1 MNEYHEGRKDDRSD
15 SGQGLVEFALGI
27 VLVAVVTIT
36 SIALMGDA
44 VSNTYCTVTEAM
56 SSVPNEECYEVISQE
71 GIALVVFKP
80 KFNSF
85 NGGFTITAKV
95 LEGCTGSLEVVGYGT
110 MDQHGGSNLQSLTI
124 HGTPPNEVTVGSA
137 SCGWTTVSLS

>member
-56 SSVPNEECYEVISQE
+56 SDVPHEECYETPPQE
-71 GIALVVFKP
+71 GDGPVVFKP

-85 NGGFTITAKV
+85 NGGFTITAKI
-95 LEGCTGSLEVVGYGT
+95 LGECSGPLEVVGYGT
-110 MDQHGGSNLQSLTI
+110 MQQHGGSDLHSLTI
-124 HGTPPNEVTVGSA
+124 EGDPPDSVTVGST
-137 SCGWTTVSLS
+137 SCGWTTVDLT